1 MAPKQF
7 EDDDPM
13 ELVQVYLPEGD
24 PEAMA
29 ECFVEEL
36 IWLGYDTQQLL
47 DLFRNP
53 FYAGAH
59 AIYRRQG
66 EAYVLGLI
74 DRMRN
79 HFSSERT
86 GGHDA

>member
-1 MAPKQF
+1 MARKPF

-24 PEAMA
+24 EEMMA
-29 ECFVEEL
+29 ECFVEEF
-36 IWLGYDTQQLL
+36 IWLGYDSERLL

-59 AIYRRQG
+59 GIYRRRG
-66 EAYVLGLI
+66 EPYVRSLI
-74 DRMRN
+74 GRVQER
-79 HFSSERT
+79 FSAKSV
-86 GGHDA
+86 GGRDA

>member
-1 MAPKQF
+1 MAPKTF

-13 ELVQVYLPEGD
+13 ELVQVCLPEGD

-29 ECFVEEL
+29 ECFVEEFF
-36 IWLGYDTQQLL
+36 WLGYDGEQLL

-59 AIYRRQG
+59 GIYRRRG
-66 EAYVLGLI
+66 EAYVQSLI
-74 DRMRN
+74 DRVRKR
-79 HFSSERT
+79 FSGECM